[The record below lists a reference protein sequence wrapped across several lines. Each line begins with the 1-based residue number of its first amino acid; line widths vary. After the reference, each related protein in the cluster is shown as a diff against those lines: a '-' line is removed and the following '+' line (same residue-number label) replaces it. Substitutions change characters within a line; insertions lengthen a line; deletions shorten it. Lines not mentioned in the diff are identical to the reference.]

1 MRSFI
6 ILLSTLIAF
15 PLAISGM
22 PSRRGLQT
30 AWRQETYQDKE
41 WPERLLM
48 GANQHSPDMLPDKC
62 FKFCGQKGYKYAG
75 LESGMSVLKILVAR
89 Y

>member
-6 ILLSTLIAF
+6 VLLSTLIAF
-15 PLAISGM
+15 PLAIHGM

-30 AWRQETYQDKE
+30 AWRQETYHDKE
-41 WPERLLM
+41 RPQRLLM
-48 GANQHSPDMLPDKC
+48 GANLQSPDMLPAKC
-62 FKFCGQKGYKYAG
+62 FKYCEHEGYKYAG
-75 LESGMSVLKILVAR
+75 IESGMSVLNILVAR